1 MSSFDLGTDFPA
13 KAAVNAP
20 HHSRGFAPDG
30 AVSVSGGPAQG
41 DRASLGMYRA
51 PSGLSRSQEIK
62 DRCRASTSES
72 SFATFA

>member
-30 AVSVSGGPAQG
+30 AVSYQADPPRGQGIPGHVSRAERLIARPGNQRPVSGQHP
-41 DRASLGMYRA
+41 
-51 PSGLSRSQEIK
+51 
-62 DRCRASTSES
+62 
-72 SFATFA
+72 